1 MEDGSVL
8 LWGMLFGSLG
18 LGYLTYGKRQ
28 KKVMPFACGLAL
40 MVFPYFVTNLWL
52 LLGIGV
58 VLSVLPYFIR
68 V

>member
-28 KKVMPFACGLAL
+28 KTVMPFACGLAL
-40 MVFPYFVTNLWL
+40 IVFPYFVATLWL
-52 LLGIGV
+52 LLGIGL
-58 VLSVLPYFIR
+58 VLSALPYFIR
-68 V
+68 L